1 MDNLSILDYF
11 DRMRVFSAT
20 EVKQA
25 FGAALDAAQRE
36 PVVIRKQNRD
46 VAVLLS
52 AAEYDKLRGLRIA
65 AFDALCDRV
74 AAKAEARGLDDARLD
89 ALLRDGG

>member
-1 MDNLSILDYF
+1 
-11 DRMRVFSAT
+11 MRTISAT
-20 EVKQA
+20 EAKQA

-52 AAEYDKLRGLRIA
+52 AEEYEKLRGLRIA
-65 AFDALCDRV
+65 AFDALCDEI
-74 AAKAEARGLDDARLD
+74 AAKAADRGLTEEAFN
-89 ALLRDGG
+89 ALMRDVG